1 MVVSNLCM
9 ALLLWFGGKR
19 IIMGDMPLGTFT
31 KFYMY
36 LGTMTWPMIAVS
48 EVINHLERG
57 CASAERIQT
66 IIEEESTIKDGSETV
81 KGETLLEV
89 KDLTYKYPGAI
100 KNALENITCHVA
112 EGETLGIVG
121 RTGSGKTTL
130 VDLCMR
136 LYSPPPQTV
145 FLNGKDVAEYKLDEL
160 RGVFGYVPQEPF
172 LFSMTIKDNI
182 RFAKPEMDDE
192 EVVYWAKKAFIHDDI
207 MRFNDGYDTWVGER
221 GVTLSGGQKQR
232 IAIARALSL
241 RPRILVL
248 DDALSAVDAET
259 ESEILKELGEIRG
272 KATNII
278 IAHRLSAVK
287 NADRTIV
294 LDHGKIEN
302 IGVHEELK
310 VSSPYY
316 KELFMLQSA
325 VIEDGK

>member
-1 MVVSNLCM
+1 M
-9 ALLLWFGGKR
+9 
-19 IIMGDMPLGTFT
+19 
-31 KFYMY
+31 
-36 LGTMTWPMIAVS
+36 
-48 EVINHLERG
+48 
-57 CASAERIQT
+57 
-66 IIEEESTIKDGSETV
+66 
-81 KGETLLEV
+81 
-89 KDLTYKYPGAI
+89 
-100 KNALENITCHVA
+100 A

-121 RTGSGKTTL
+121 RTGCGKTTL

-136 LYSPPPQTV
+136 LYSPPPGTV
-145 FLNGKDVAEYKLDEL
+145 FLNGKDVSEYKLDEL

-182 RFAKPEMDDE
+182 RFARPEMDDE
-192 EVVYWAKKAFIHDDI
+192 EVMYWAKKAFIHDDI

-278 IAHRLSAVK
+278 IAHRLSAVR

-294 LDHGKIEN
+294 LNHGKIED

-310 VSSPYY
+310 VRSPYY
-316 KELFMLQSA
+316 KELYLLQST